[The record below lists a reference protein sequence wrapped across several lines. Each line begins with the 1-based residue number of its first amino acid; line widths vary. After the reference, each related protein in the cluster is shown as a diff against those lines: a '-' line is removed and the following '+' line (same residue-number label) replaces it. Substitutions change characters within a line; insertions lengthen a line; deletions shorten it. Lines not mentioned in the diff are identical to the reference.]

1 MELDDFKNTWDDL
14 SDNVRVNQNFNLKQ
28 FNKMNKTKFQS
39 SLNKILLP
47 EILGTIFCI
56 GFAIY
61 IGYNFTKL
69 ETITYRIVGIVT
81 VLLLVI
87 LSVISLMSVLP
98 LYKIADFTKSYSETL
113 KNFATKKIN
122 FYKLQKLNLLLGY
135 LLLVGVIV
143 LSTRLFGRNEITDS
157 KYFFVFTFIFGFSFF
172 LIFSKW
178 VANNYKKSIRKAED
192 LLKELSA

>member
-14 SDNVRVNQNFNLKQ
+14 SNKVKVNQNFNLKQ
-28 FNKMNKTKFQS
+28 FEKMNKTKFQS

-47 EILGTIFCI
+47 EIIGTIVCL
-56 GFAIY
+56 GFALY
-61 IGYNFTKL
+61 IGYNFAKL
-69 ETITYRIVGIVT
+69 ETITYQIVGIVT
-81 VLLLVI
+81 ILLLVM

-98 LYKIADFTKSYSETL
+98 LYKGADINKSYSETL
-113 KNFATKKIN
+113 KDFAAKKMS
-122 FYKLQKLNLLLGY
+122 FYKLQKLNLLLSY
-135 LLLVGVIV
+135 LLLVTVIL

-157 KYFFVFTFIFGFSFF
+157 KYFFVFTFSFGFSFF

-178 VANNYKKSIRKAED
+178 VTKNYKKNIRKTED